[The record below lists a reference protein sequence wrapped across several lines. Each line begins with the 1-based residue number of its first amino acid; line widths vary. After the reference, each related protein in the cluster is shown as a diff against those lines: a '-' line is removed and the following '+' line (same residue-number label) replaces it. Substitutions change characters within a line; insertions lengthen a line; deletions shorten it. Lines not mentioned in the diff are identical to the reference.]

1 MQEDDLNRVWQSV
14 GHTMDTLQNM
24 LTFFEGNN
32 KPANNANAGGP
43 GMLAAASQVGNEVA
57 ENLIR
62 QAGEQL
68 KRVQITIFKRN
79 ANQRRLN
86 LNHNTTN
93 NSTFGGVNNP
103 SGGIPSG
110 KVSPALH

>member
-24 LTFFEGNN
+24 LTYFEGNT
-32 KPANNANAGGP
+32 KPSGNGGGGGP

-62 QAGEQL
+62 
-68 KRVQITIFKRN
+68 
-79 ANQRRLN
+79 
-86 LNHNTTN
+86 
-93 NSTFGGVNNP
+93 
-103 SGGIPSG
+103 
-110 KVSPALH
+110 